1 MTYLQL
7 LDEIERVNIAIA
19 VSKSNHLKND
29 YKKYLR
35 KLYKEMHNYERFRGW
50 KMKSTIKNALD
61 NLRYIA
67 ERLSEKPSKA
77 DLIRYQSEIYKEI
90 RNIEKEMIK

>member
-19 VSKSNHLKND
+19 TSKSNHLKND

-50 KMKSTIKNALD
+50 KT
-61 NLRYIA
+61 
-67 ERLSEKPSKA
+67 
-77 DLIRYQSEIYKEI
+77 Q
-90 RNIEKEMIK
+90 

>member
-1 MTYLQL
+1 MALRTMTYLQL

-19 VSKSNHLKND
+19 TSKSNHLKND

-50 KMKSTIKNALD
+50 KNEHI
-61 NLRYIA
+61 
-67 ERLSEKPSKA
+67 
-77 DLIRYQSEIYKEI
+77 
-90 RNIEKEMIK
+90 

>member
-1 MTYLQL
+1 MALRTMTYLEL

-19 VSKSNHLKND
+19 TSKSKHLKND

-50 KMKSTIKNALD
+50 KT
-61 NLRYIA
+61 
-67 ERLSEKPSKA
+67 
-77 DLIRYQSEIYKEI
+77 Q
-90 RNIEKEMIK
+90 